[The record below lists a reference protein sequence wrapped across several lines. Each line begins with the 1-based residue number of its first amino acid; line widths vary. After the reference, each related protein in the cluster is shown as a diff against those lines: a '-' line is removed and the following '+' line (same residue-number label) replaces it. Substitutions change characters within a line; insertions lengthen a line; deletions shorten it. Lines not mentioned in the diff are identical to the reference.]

1 MRNREVNSV
10 TITDESGT
18 VFVHLEK
25 ERKPQNNVVS
35 LARDI
40 RLDQKVIGK
49 VSLELTSAY
58 VDRDF
63 FDDILK
69 LLLALLAQ
77 VIFFS

>member
-1 MRNREVNSV
+1 MEVPLWNVDREVAGQFVQAVMRNREVNSV

-49 VSLELTSAY
+49 Y
-58 VDRDF
+58 WN
-63 FDDILK
+63 
-69 LLLALLAQ
+69 
-77 VIFFS
+77 